1 MENCVFC
8 ERKLSGPVY
17 IADCG
22 RAMHT
27 SCMALKIKNKYFGR
41 EHAAAGS
48 GCSSGCGSGSGSGSG
63 CVRDGRCLCRSEL

>member
-27 SCMALKIKNKYFGR
+27 SCMALKIKNKYCGR
-41 EHAAAGS
+41 EHDPDCARGAEPAS
-48 GCSSGCGSGSGSGSG
+48 CPA
-63 CVRDGRCLCRSEL
+63 RTEP